1 MLHSV
6 LYSSLLPLLFSF
18 HWHFSKSHP
27 FFLYKVNEVQVNFQ
41 NTFMFSWKEVQNRS
55 QPSPSTLQKRKHVY
69 TESFSWQLSCFCNL
83 IKLWQFPIIQLGRQ
97 GISICRWTG
106 SCYTLIFIH
115 NGFNYREAQPQT
127 LPTKFLFSF
136 LNVGTKYSLSGI
148 WFFLWS
154 CIDVRVGLWGRLSAE
169 ELMLLNCGVGEDSWE
184 SLGLQGNP
192 TSPIWRRSALG
203 FLWKEWC

>member
-27 FFLYKVNEVQVNFQ
+27 FFLYKVNEVKVNFP

-83 IKLWQFPIIQLGRQ
+83 IKLWEFPIIQLGRQ
-97 GISICRWTG
+97 GVSICRWTG

-115 NGFNYREAQPQT
+115 NGFNYRQAQPQT

-136 LNVGTKYSLSGI
+136 LNVGTKYSLSRSMVFPVVMYGCESWTGKKAECQKI
-148 WFFLWS
+148 DAFELW
-154 CIDVRVGLWGRLSAE
+154 C
-169 ELMLLNCGVGEDSWE
+169 
-184 SLGLQGNP
+184 
-192 TSPIWRRSALG
+192 WRRL
-203 FLWKEWC
+203 LRVP